1 MLFCVEKARTNTG
14 RIAAIL
20 FLFVFLSKAAPEQYK
35 IDSYSYE
42 LEKTK
47 FSAVEKKIDVDTK
60 RVFEDSDSFQNYLK
74 ELEQNLINTR
84 TFDTIEITC
93 EELGAQED
101 YQEDDIK
108 HVSLRISLTDS
119 KHLLVVP
126 YPKYDSNDGLTVKI
140 KAKDTNFAG
149 TMSELNFDIN
159 AGMKE
164 DEYDEGKS
172 KFAGGFNFAYDY
184 PFSLGM
190 MNAFWK
196 NSVEFEYIN
205 GRKKPDFSA
214 ATGFLFDIPFEH
226 CSIQLELSES
236 AHHDLE
242 YKEYSDELY
251 ATSIADL
258 FIPIK
263 IGSFSFIR
271 NVVWGPFSNFTA
283 NYDANTIHKNND
295 DLSGPVLSFGH
306 RFKSENINWYGN
318 FRNGYSILFS
328 QSMGYNF
335 LSDKYQPKME
345 IEFEAFKAFKNCGI
359 NMRFISFF
367 SDTSRKKIGSYL
379 RGIKD
384 DQKYSLTTKK
394 ALKVPSA
401 MILNLDL
408 PFHVISTDWE
418 RWIGIVFGTTSSA
431 AEKLTWMHKLDFEVQ
446 FSPFIDAAL
455 TKNEYTGNNFFA
467 KDGWY
472 GAGLEVLVFPKK
484 WKNIVVRASCGVD
497 IGQAFISKHTKR
509 FYDSSWRED
518 GVSKKELYVGIG
530 LHY

>member
-1 MLFCVEKARTNTG
+1 MEKVHTKQLLCTFFFT
-14 RIAAIL
+14 AIL
-20 FLFVFLSKAAPEQYK
+20 FSKIHAESYK
-35 IDSYSYE
+35 ISEVSYN
-42 LEKTK
+42 LEKTSL
-47 FSAVEKKIDVDTK
+47 SAVKKNVPIDTK
-60 RVFEDSDSFQNYLK
+60 SIFNSKDELDSYISS
-74 ELEQNLINTR
+74 LEQSFINTR

-93 EELGAQED
+93 EETEAQDD
-101 YQEDDIK
+101 YQDDDVK

-184 PFSLGM
+184 PFSLGIV
-190 MNAFWK
+190 NAFWK

-214 ATGFLFDIPFEH
+214 STGFSFDIPLEH
-226 CSIQLELSES
+226 CSIRLELTES
-236 AHHDLE
+236 AHHNLE

-359 NMRFISFF
+359 NMRFTSFF
-367 SDTSRKKIGSYL
+367 SDSNRKKIGSYL

-401 MILNLDL
+401 LILNVDFPVHIL
-408 PFHVISTDWE
+408 STDWE
-418 RWIGIVFGTTSSA
+418 SWITFVFGENTSLKD
-431 AEKLTWMHKLDFEVQ
+431 KLHWMYKLDFEVQ
-446 FSPFIDAAL
+446 TSPFIDVAL
-455 TKNEYTGNNFFA
+455 TKNEYTENNFFA
-467 KDGWY
+467 RDGWY
-472 GAGLEVLVFPKK
+472 AAGLEILVFPKK
-484 WKNIVVRASCGVD
+484 WKNIVVRASCGID

-509 FYDSSWRED
+509 FYDSSWREED
-518 GVSKKELYVGIG
+518 VSKKELYVGIG